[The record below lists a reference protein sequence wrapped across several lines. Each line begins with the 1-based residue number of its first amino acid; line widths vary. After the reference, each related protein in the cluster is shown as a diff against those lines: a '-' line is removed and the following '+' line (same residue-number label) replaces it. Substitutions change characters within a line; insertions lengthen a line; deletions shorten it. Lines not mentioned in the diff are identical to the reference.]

1 LKGDFLGVSILPKPV
16 KTLFAAIYFVEAS
29 LLIYGLAIKFPI
41 EYNVLFAAAF
51 LVYALAHRMWVQ
63 TPIKREQ
70 ADGQTS
76 ELLEQAL
83 ERLKDLTGLG
93 RELKVVWKPG
103 HSKLA
108 GEVIGKTIYIY
119 VDDPDE
125 AFETLA
131 HEFVEYIV
139 TRPQKPLLRFIN
151 ALSLLVRE
159 QAYRET
165 DKIAEAL
172 SKMLIDKIR
181 SEWDE
186 N

>member
-1 LKGDFLGVSILPKPV
+1 
-16 KTLFAAIYFVEAS
+16 
-29 LLIYGLAIKFPI
+29 
-41 EYNVLFAAAF
+41 
-51 LVYALAHRMWVQ
+51 
-63 TPIKREQ
+63 
-70 ADGQTS
+70 
-76 ELLEQAL
+76 
-83 ERLKDLTGLG
+83 
-93 RELKVVWKPG
+93 LKVVWKPG

-131 HEFVEYIV
+131 HEFVEYII